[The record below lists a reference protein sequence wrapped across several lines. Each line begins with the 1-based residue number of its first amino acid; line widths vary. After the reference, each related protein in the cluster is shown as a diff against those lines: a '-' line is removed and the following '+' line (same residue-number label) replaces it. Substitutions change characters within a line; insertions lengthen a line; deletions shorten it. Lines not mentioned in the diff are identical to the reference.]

1 MESTLFPEPVMRAA
15 TSLIADCCG
24 EYACFYCGNPADI
37 ALKLS
42 SSYVEWWTVA
52 QPESGHICRGC
63 EWMLLEKREIP
74 GKQKLQKTRNYSWLI
89 QTGKQTPMT
98 KANKAELAALLL
110 SPPEPPWALALAE
123 SGQKHLLFRTPVNA
137 DSEPPY
143 AVQLET
149 DTIVYTPDAL
159 RERMQLSRQIV
170 AAVGHKG
177 SAEISA
183 GMAIAAGYELTEQWE
198 QVIGE
203 PLTKLA
209 MFLTP
214 GQKEC
219 KE

>member
-1 MESTLFPEPVMRAA
+1 MNYRAA
-15 TSLIADCCG
+15 TSLIATCSG
-24 EYACFYCGNPADI
+24 NYTCFYCGNPAEGKLI
-37 ALKLS
+37 LS

-52 QPESGHICRGC
+52 QPESRHICLGC
-63 EWMLLEKREIP
+63 EWMINEKREIH
-74 GKQKLQKTRNYSWLI
+74 GKDKLQKTRNYSWLI
-89 QTGKQTPMT
+89 QSGKQTPMT
-98 KANKAELAALLL
+98 KANKAELTALLL

-123 SGQKHLLFRTPVNA
+123 SGQKHLLFRTPVNTDNA
-137 DSEPPY
+137 PPH

-149 DTIVYTPDAL
+149 DTIVYTPDSL
-159 RERMQLSRQIV
+159 RERMTLARQVV

-177 SAEISA
+177 AAEISA